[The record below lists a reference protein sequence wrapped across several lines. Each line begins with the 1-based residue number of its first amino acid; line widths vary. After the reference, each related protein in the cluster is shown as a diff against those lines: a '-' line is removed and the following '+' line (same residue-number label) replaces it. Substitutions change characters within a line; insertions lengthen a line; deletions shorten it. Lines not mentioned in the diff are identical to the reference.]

1 MKKVIDKV
9 KTEYTKEKI
18 NNSFYQFS
26 KDYHSRVHP
35 CTARHSNTKA
45 KVESPM
51 KILGEWFAYS
61 GDLIYDEFSLKLKE
75 INEHENIAFHE
86 KAIWYLRIPVLD
98 LENEKDF
105 LGKATTPFL

>member
-1 MKKVIDKV
+1 MFDENAGHILFHFIDEIFQILDGIPREIVTDNMKKVMDKV

-51 KILGEWFAYS
+51 KILGE
-61 GDLIYDEFSLKLKE
+61 
-75 INEHENIAFHE
+75 
-86 KAIWYLRIPVLD
+86 
-98 LENEKDF
+98 
-105 LGKATTPFL
+105 

>member
-1 MKKVIDKV
+1 MNDSLTVD
-9 KTEYTKEKI
+9 
-18 NNSFYQFS
+18 
-26 KDYHSRVHP
+26 
-35 CTARHSNTKA
+35 
-45 KVESPM
+45 
-51 KILGEWFAYS
+51 
-61 GDLIYDEFSLKLKE
+61 DEFSLKLKE